1 MSEAMIIRRGGA
13 NKKLQT
19 KTIAPSTSQQVV
31 TPDSGY
37 DGFES
42 VTVSAITPVKAA
54 QTYTPG
60 TSNQTISS
68 GQWLTG
74 AQTIQGSANLI
85 AGNIK
90 NGVSIFGITGTYNG
104 EGFDANGAVLK
115 VVTSTS
121 CTILVTGTGYN
132 TTHQQ
137 ADGFP
142 RSSDANV
149 TEHFFSIPASAFGTI
164 TVKATNTYG
173 DNTKTIT
180 VNTAGK
186 LYEIFVSAPNII
198 LNSTFGLQS
207 GFLNKLNITY
217 GEYNEL
223 YKSIRRTS
231 SSVGLSGNISDIPIG
246 PYNTLQITATRHS
259 SQTTTASLE
268 DQDNTELSSFY
279 FNASGSRTVSD
290 TITNK
295 YYTTAILR
303 FYSPGFYEITEIVL
317 S

>member
-19 KTIAPSTSQQVV
+19 KTIAPSVSQQIV

-42 VTVSAITPVKAA
+42 VTVSAITPIKAA
-54 QTYTPG
+54 QTYTP
-60 TSNQTISS
+60 SLQNQTIAA

-74 AQTIQGSANLI
+74 AQTIQGSANLV

-90 NGVSIFGITGTYNG
+90 NGVSIFGVTGTYNG

-115 VVTSTS
+115 VITSTN
-121 CTILVTGTGYN
+121 CTILVTGTGYSK
-132 TTHQQ
+132 THRQ

-173 DNTKTIT
+173 NNTKTIT
-180 VNTAGK
+180 INTAGK
-186 LYEIFVSAPNII
+186 VYELLCGGTNII
-198 LNSTFGLQS
+198 LNSTFGLQNGLQVS
-207 GFLNKLNITY
+207 QYGVSYDSKNKVI
-217 GEYNEL
+217 
-223 YKSIRRTS
+223 
-231 SSVGLSGNISDIPIG
+231 SVNSNTEDGWLFGDSVSNAMVIPISAYTKITCKAMG
-246 PYNTLQITATRHS
+246 QSSTIIRLRNKDNDILATLNFGTTLTTQTA
-259 SQTTTASLE
+259 
-268 DQDNTELSSFY
+268 N
-279 FNASGSRTVSD
+279 
-290 TITNK
+290 ITNK
-295 YYTTAILR
+295 
-303 FYSPGFYEITEIVL
+303 FYNNAGIYFYRAQNIYEIIFT
-317 S
+317 

>member
-13 NKKLQT
+13 DKKLQT
-19 KTIAPSTSQQVV
+19 KTIVPSTSQQVI

-42 VTVSAITPVKAA
+42 ITVSAITPTKAA

-60 TSNQTISS
+60 LQDQTIAA
-68 GQWLTG
+68 GQWLTE
-74 AQTIQGSANLI
+74 AQTIQGSTNLV

-90 NGVSIFGITGTYNG
+90 NGISIFGVTGTYNG
-104 EGFDANGAVLK
+104 EGFDPNGAVLK
-115 VVTSTS
+115 VITSTN
-121 CTILVTGTGYN
+121 CTILVTGTGYSK
-132 TTHQQ
+132 THQQ

-142 RSSDANV
+142 RSSNANV

-180 VNTAGK
+180 VDTAGNV
-186 LYEIFVSAPNII
+186 YELLCGGINII

-207 GFLNKLNITY
+207 GYTFPYGLGLAYDSRTKRIT
-217 GEYNEL
+217 GSFNGSTTWQLLFNE
-223 YKSIRRTS
+223 
-231 SSVGLSGNISDIPIG
+231 DIPVSAYTHLTAYVSTG
-246 PYNTLQITATRHS
+246 YADYHYFDLGLRDEENTIICRVYGTSGSITAEIDDVVYP
-259 SQTTTASLE
+259 TAKMVIR
-268 DQDNTELSSFY
+268 Q
-279 FNASGSRTVSD
+279 
-290 TITNK
+290 
-295 YYTTAILR
+295 
-303 FYSPGFYEITEIVL
+303 EITLISEIVL

>member
-74 AQTIQGSANLI
+74 TQTIQGSANLV

-90 NGVSIFGITGTYNG
+90 KNVSIFGVTGTYNG

-115 VVTSTS
+115 VVTSTN
-121 CTILVTGTGYN
+121 CTILVTGTGYSK
-132 TTHQQ
+132 THQQ
-137 ADGFP
+137 AGGFP

-173 DNTKTIT
+173 NNTKTIT

-186 LYEIFVSAPNII
+186 VYELYCGGINII
-198 LNSTFGLQS
+198 LNSTFGLQE
-207 GFLNKLNITY
+207 GFLNKLEVSG
-217 GEYNEL
+217 GEYSARNKKIQK
-223 YKSIRRTS
+223 YSDYVSFMFTI
-231 SSVGLSGNISDIPIG
+231 NDIPVG
-246 PYNTLQITATRHS
+246 PYGTLLISGTGVYSDSKVTLKDSDSVQLCQIVIGAKTSTK
-259 SQTTTASLE
+259 
-268 DQDNTELSSFY
+268 
-279 FNASGSRTVSD
+279 SG

-295 YYTTAILR
+295 HYAYAQLV
-303 FYSPGFYEITEIVL
+303 SWSGFSEVTQIVL